1 MIYFTADNHFCHGN
15 IIGSC
20 MRPFSNVNDF
30 YPVSIKQILEKV
42 ELNKNEDSSF
52 KPF

>member
-20 MRPFSNVNDF
+20 GRPFRDADEMNR
-30 YPVSIKQILEKV
+30 EK
-42 ELNKNEDSSF
+42 E
-52 KPF
+52 